1 MKDHQKPKNYNTYV
15 FTTKQKLLYAAEG
28 MGIMF
33 AVGYV
38 FYHHVVISL
47 IFSLSGLYF
56 IKIKKKQLIARQKQ
70 ELNIQFKD
78 LLYFLSTSL
87 SAGRS
92 LENSFQAS
100 LSSLQ
105 GLYSEEGSYI
115 VPEVQ
120 GIIGKLHMG
129 ENIEDCLMDL
139 TKRSKVEDI
148 SNFTDVLIT
157 CKRKGGNLNE
167 VIRNT
172 SGVIKDRI
180 EIKQE
185 IGVMLAG
192 KKSEQKI
199 LCLSPMA
206 LILFLTYSA
215 YDFMAPVFDNPA
227 GNMVMTLALFF
238 VIVGYIWSGKIMDI
252 SV

>member
-1 MKDHQKPKNYNTYV
+1 MKDQHKLKNYNLYIY
-15 FTTKQKLLYAAEG
+15 TKKEKIVYAMEG
-28 MGIMF
+28 MAIMF
-33 AVGYV
+33 AVGYI
-38 FYHHVVISL
+38 FYHHILISL
-47 IFSLSGLYF
+47 IFSFSGLYF
-56 IKIKKKQLIARQKQ
+56 LKIKKKQLITRQKQ

-92 LENSFQAS
+92 LENAFQAS

-105 GLYSEEGSYI
+105 GLYSEEGSFI
-115 VPEVQ
+115 VSEVEN
-120 GIIGKLHMG
+120 IVRKLHMG
-129 ENIEDCLMDL
+129 DNIEECLMDL
-139 TKRSKVEDI
+139 TKRSQVEDI

-172 SGVIKDRI
+172 SAVIKDRI

-185 IGVMLAG
+185 IEVMLAG

-206 LILFLTYSA
+206 LILFLTWTA
-215 YDFMAPVFDNPA
+215 YDFMAPVFESPVGNVIMTVALLLVAA
-227 GNMVMTLALFF
+227 GFL
-238 VIVGYIWSGKIMDI
+238 WSGKIMDI

>member
-1 MKDHQKPKNYNTYV
+1 MKNQQKLKNYNTYV
-15 FTTKQKLLYAAEG
+15 YTTKQKCLYAAEG
-28 MGIMF
+28 MVVMF
-33 AVGYV
+33 AIGYI
-38 FYHHVVISL
+38 FYHHVLISVIISL
-47 IFSLSGLYF
+47 TGLYF
-56 IKIKKKQLIARQKQ
+56 LKIKKKQLIIRQKQ

-92 LENSFQAS
+92 LENSFQGS

-115 VPEVQ
+115 VPEVKA
-120 GIIGKLHMG
+120 IIGKLHMG

-139 TKRSKVEDI
+139 TKRSQVEDI

-157 CKRKGGNLNE
+157 CKRKGGNINE

-206 LILFLTYSA
+206 LILFLTWSA
-215 YDFMAPVFDNPA
+215 YDFMAPVFESLA
-227 GNMVMTLALFF
+227 GNIAMTASLVLVVTGF
-238 VIVGYIWSGKIMDI
+238 IWSEKIMDI